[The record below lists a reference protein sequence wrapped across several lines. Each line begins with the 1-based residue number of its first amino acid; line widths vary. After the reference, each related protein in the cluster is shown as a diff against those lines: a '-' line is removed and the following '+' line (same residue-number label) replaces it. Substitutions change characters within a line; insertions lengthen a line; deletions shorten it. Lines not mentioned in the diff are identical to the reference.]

1 MQTQEKS
8 STVGPSG
15 SSHLEGKEATEDAA
29 NNSEGEE
36 GGNNV
41 QMSDAP
47 SGNPDGWAQDSA
59 SREPDDKSQEGK
71 KGNDS
76 GAGSDSSP
84 AGWGQAAPPR
94 GLPAKEEP

>member
-47 SGNPDGWAQDSA
+47 SGNPDG
-59 SREPDDKSQEGK
+59 
-71 KGNDS
+71 
-76 GAGSDSSP
+76 
-84 AGWGQAAPPR
+84 
-94 GLPAKEEP
+94 